1 MFKRRERNSAARIDT
16 LIGRSASVQG
26 DVEFAGGLHLD
37 GRITGSVCATAGAA
51 ASLSVS
57 EYGVVEGSVRAP
69 HVVLNGSVNGDI
81 FGSER
86 VVLGAKARVRGNV
99 HYGVIEM
106 ALGAEI
112 SGKLVPR
119 NQQAAAVPPSAV
131 AQLPEPASPV
141 AAPAVTAAPVPE
153 AAVPVAPVAA
163 APAPAVAAPAPAAPP
178 P

>member
-1 MFKRRERNSAARIDT
+1 MFKRREKETVGRIDT

-37 GRITGSVCATAGAA
+37 GRITGSVRATAGSE

-57 EYGVVEGSVRAP
+57 EHGVVEGSVEAP
-69 HVVLNGSVNGDI
+69 HVVLNGRVNGDI
-81 FGSER
+81 FGRDR

-99 HYGVIEM
+99 NYGVIEM

-119 NQQAAAVPPSAV
+119 NDQPST
-131 AQLPEPASPV
+131 SHSD
-141 AAPAVTAAPVPE
+141 
-153 AAVPVAPVAA
+153 
-163 APAPAVAAPAPAAPP
+163 
-178 P
+178 

>member
-1 MFKRRERNSAARIDT
+1 MFKRRDKETVGQIDT

-37 GRITGSVCATAGAA
+37 GRITGSVRATAGSES
-51 ASLSVS
+51 SLSVS
-57 EYGVVEGSVRAP
+57 EHGVVEGSVEAT
-69 HVVLNGSVNGDI
+69 HVVLNGRVNGDI
-81 FGSER
+81 FGRDR

-119 NQQAAAVPPSAV
+119 N
-131 AQLPEPASPV
+131 
-141 AAPAVTAAPVPE
+141 AP
-153 AAVPVAPVAA
+153 
-163 APAPAVAAPAPAAPP
+163 PAAPKAD
-178 P
+178 